1 MYKFNMLLDD
11 ELKKKLNIIAVQR
24 GQKMSEIVRDLIQ
37 KFVDENYDIKNL

>member
-1 MYKFNMLLDD
+1 MLLDD

>member
-11 ELKKKLNIIAVQR
+11 DLKKKLNIIAVQR

-37 KFVDENYDIKNL
+37 KFVDKNYDIKNL

>member
-11 ELKKKLNIIAVQR
+11 ELKKKLNIIAIQR

-37 KFVDENYDIKNL
+37 KFVDENYDIKKL